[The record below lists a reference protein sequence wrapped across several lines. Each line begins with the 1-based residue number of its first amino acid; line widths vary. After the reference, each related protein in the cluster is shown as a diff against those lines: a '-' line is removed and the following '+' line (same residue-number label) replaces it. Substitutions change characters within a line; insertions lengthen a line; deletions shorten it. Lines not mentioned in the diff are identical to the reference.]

1 MNRRL
6 LAPLLAL
13 ALLEYG
19 PASAAP
25 TGHCAPYTVTPV
37 AGDPFSVRIQT
48 ARGTTVARRYAP
60 IGPDRAPTA
69 AFAVYR
75 NFFDY
80 DHDTTTTIRDTIVVT
95 QGATVRWTQYQPDF
109 HTVTNGTDSGDL
121 NAASEFNAI
130 LDGVVT
136 QFDWTFNTTGQHDF
150 FCFIHEPVM
159 LGTIF
164 VLPAAVDAPPSVIR
178 RAMFSRPPTPNPM
191 RGEVRFAVALPRA
204 ERVLLTVHDVTG
216 RTVATIQ
223 DDVLAA
229 GEHSLSWNGRVRDGR
244 VAASGRY
251 FLRLAAGDVRES
263 RAISLI
269 H

>member
-109 HTVTNGTDSGDL
+109 HTVTKRATSFGTAGSASG
-121 NAASEFNAI
+121 
-130 LDGVVT
+130 
-136 QFDWTFNTTGQHDF
+136 
-150 FCFIHEPVM
+150 
-159 LGTIF
+159 
-164 VLPAAVDAPPSVIR
+164 
-178 RAMFSRPPTPNPM
+178 
-191 RGEVRFAVALPRA
+191 PRA
-204 ERVLLTVHDVTG
+204 PKSLTRTSGFLSNCSVRIVTTSG
-216 RTVATIQ
+216 SCTAY
-223 DDVLAA
+223 
-229 GEHSLSWNGRVRDGR
+229 SRDFSVCHGQ
-244 VAASGRY
+244 
-251 FLRLAAGDVRES
+251 
-263 RAISLI
+263 
-269 H
+269 